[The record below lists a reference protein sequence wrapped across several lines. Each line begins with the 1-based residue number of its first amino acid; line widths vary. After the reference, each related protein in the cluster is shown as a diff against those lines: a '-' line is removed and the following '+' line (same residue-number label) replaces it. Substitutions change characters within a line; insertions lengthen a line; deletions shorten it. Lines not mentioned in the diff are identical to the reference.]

1 MEIFLTILIIILIV
15 ALIVTGLVGT
25 IVPML
30 PGAPLI
36 FAGMII
42 YAIWDRFEHMS
53 IWTFVVLIIL
63 TLFLTVIDYVSHYVG
78 AKVYKAS
85 RTALICSAI
94 GGIVGLFTGN
104 VVGFIFGPLIGAV
117 IGELID
123 SQDLRKSLKTGTG
136 VFIGFLSGT
145 LVKFVVAVIMVV
157 IFIGSV
163 VF

>member
-1 MEIFLTILIIILIV
+1 MEIFLTVLIIILIV
-15 ALIVTGLVGT
+15 ALIVTGLIGT

-36 FAGMII
+36 LVGMVI

-53 IWTFVVLIIL
+53 VWTFVILLIL
-63 TLFLTVIDYVSHYVG
+63 ALFLTVIDYVSHYIG
-78 AKVYKAS
+78 AKAYKAS
-85 RTALICSAI
+85 QTALICSAI
-94 GGIVGLFTGN
+94 GGIIGLLTGN

-136 VFIGFLSGT
+136 VFIGFISGT
-145 LVKFVVAVIMVV
+145 LVKFVIAVIMVV

>member
-15 ALIVTGLVGT
+15 ALIVTGLIGT

-36 FAGMII
+36 IAGMII
-42 YAIWDRFEHMS
+42 YAIWDKFQHMS
-53 IWTFVVLIIL
+53 VWTFVVLLIL
-63 TLFLTVIDYVSHYVG
+63 TIFLAVIDYVSHYIG
-78 AKVYKAS
+78 AKAYKAS
-85 RTALICSAI
+85 KTALICSAI
-94 GGIVGLFTGN
+94 GGIIGLFTGN

-136 VFIGFLSGT
+136 VFVGFLSGT
-145 LVKFVVAVIMVV
+145 LVKFVIAMIIVV

-163 VF
+163 IF